1 MNRSTFLTARSGG
14 YVGCSAPRMFDG
26 MLLDGMLRTVTPTAK
41 DLSGVKIPGQVGMFF
56 CIVPKAEKSTGTQI
70 APRVSIVASAPC
82 SNSPIAGC
90 AGHDGHAGGDLGARG
105 LLGQRTLLQL
115 TDCQRP
121 RVGRRRESDQV

>member
-82 SNSPIAGC
+82 SNSPIASAPALVEG
-90 AGHDGHAGGDLGARG
+90 GTDGTDL
-105 LLGQRTLLQL
+105 
-115 TDCQRP
+115 
-121 RVGRRRESDQV
+121 RVVIAEL